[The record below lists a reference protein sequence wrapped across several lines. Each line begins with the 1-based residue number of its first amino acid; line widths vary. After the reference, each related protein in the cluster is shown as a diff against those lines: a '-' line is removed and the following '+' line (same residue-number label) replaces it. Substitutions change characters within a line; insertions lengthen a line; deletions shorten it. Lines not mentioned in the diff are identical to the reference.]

1 LQGDVA
7 ELLEKVGA
15 IMVKKLVENLQP
27 SGLDSL
33 ARTFSRLGRIGFW
46 LQIVVGAIPFLLTIY
61 VLIFAHYPS
70 GPRAGLTFVE
80 YLTVAN
86 LLILIFTTVWFYRHT
101 RLAHR
106 IADPESRLSASAV
119 TRCVWTGLV
128 ASSLGILFSMLVMVI
143 ETAHLLYYFLKVPQV
158 GVPAFQVTG
167 AGSASWVSAIDMA
180 SLMALSLLVFAE
192 VIVLIFSLWL
202 LFRTTQAVAAFPQAP
217 EE

>member
-1 LQGDVA
+1 ML
-7 ELLEKVGA
+7 
-15 IMVKKLVENLQP
+15 KKLVENLQP

-46 LQIVVGAIPFLLTIY
+46 MQIVMGSMPFLLTIY
-61 VLIFAHYPS
+61 ILIFAHSPS
-70 GPRAGLTFVE
+70 GPRAGLALVE

-86 LLILIFTTVWFYRHT
+86 LLILIFTTVWFYRYA
-101 RLAHR
+101 RLAQR
-106 IADPESRLSASAV
+106 IADPASRLSASSV

-143 ETAHLLYYFLKVPQV
+143 ETGHLLYYFLKAPQV
-158 GVPAFQVTG
+158 GVPVFQTTG
-167 AGSASWVSAIDMA
+167 AGPASWVSAIDMA

-202 LFRTTQAVAAFPQAP
+202 LFRTTQAVAEFPQAP

>member
-1 LQGDVA
+1 MRAFYPVCQVA
-7 ELLEKVGA
+7 ELA
-15 IMVKKLVENLQP
+15 
-27 SGLDSL
+27 
-33 ARTFSRLGRIGFW
+33 ARYRDT
-46 LQIVVGAIPFLLTIY
+46 T
-61 VLIFAHYPS
+61 
-70 GPRAGLTFVE
+70 
-80 YLTVAN
+80 
-86 LLILIFTTVWFYRHT
+86 IFTTVWFYRHT

-106 IADPESRLSASAV
+106 LADPESRLSASSV

-143 ETAHLLYYFLKVPQV
+143 ETAHLLYYFLTVPQV

-167 AGSASWVSAIDMA
+167 AGTASWVSAIDMA

-202 LFRTTQAVAAFPQAP
+202 LFRTTQALAAFPQAP

>member
-1 LQGDVA
+1 ML
-7 ELLEKVGA
+7 KTF
-15 IMVKKLVENLQP
+15 VENLQL

-46 LQIVVGAIPFLLTIY
+46 TQIVMGSIPFLLTIY
-61 VLIFAHYPS
+61 ILIFAHYPS
-70 GPRAGLTFVE
+70 GPRAGLAFVE

-86 LLILIFTTVWFYRHT
+86 LLIVIFTTAWFYRHT

-106 IADPESRLSASAV
+106 IADPVSRLPAYSV
-119 TRCVWTGLV
+119 IRRVWTGLV

-143 ETAHLLYYFLKVPQV
+143 ETGHLLYYFLKTPQA
-158 GVPAFQVTG
+158 GVPVFQATG
-167 AGSASWVSAIDMA
+167 TGPANWVSAIDMA

-202 LFRTTQAVAAFPQAP
+202 LFRTAQAVAAFPQAP
-217 EE
+217 NE

>member
-1 LQGDVA
+1 ML
-7 ELLEKVGA
+7 
-15 IMVKKLVENLQP
+15 KKLVENLQP

-46 LQIVVGAIPFLLTIY
+46 MQIVMGSIPFLLTIY
-61 VLIFAHYPS
+61 ALIFARSPS
-70 GPRAGLTFVE
+70 GPRAGLALVE

-86 LLILIFTTVWFYRHT
+86 LLILIFTTVWFYRHA
-101 RLAHR
+101 RLAQR
-106 IADPESRLSASAV
+106 IADPASRLSASAV
-119 TRCVWTGLV
+119 IRSVWTGLV

-143 ETAHLLYYFLKVPQV
+143 ETGHLLYYFLKAPQA
-158 GVPAFQVTG
+158 GVPVFQTTG
-167 AGSASWVSAIDMA
+167 AGPASWVSAIDMA